1 MRKLGTINLVN
12 KHFLTKKKKK
22 KLIIS
27 KLIVRNKIL
36 NEN

>member
-1 MRKLGTINLVN
+1 MRINPETL
-12 KHFLTKKKKK
+12 FLNKKKKK